1 MDRERAIRK
10 VIARMIVDDGD
21 ESAQTGGVAKVAVCM
36 YVRRAEA
43 KIEIESVQLRCCSV
57 HTNTYMNIYSA
68 RKITTAVAWLKAG
81 FFISTHTLF
90 CVVGVVCVRC
100 NKQTHFVLGSIF
112 RHTVV

>member
-1 MDRERAIRK
+1 M
-10 VIARMIVDDGD
+10 
-21 ESAQTGGVAKVAVCM
+21 
-36 YVRRAEA
+36 
-43 KIEIESVQLRCCSV
+43 
-57 HTNTYMNIYSA
+57 
-68 RKITTAVAWLKAG
+68 ITTAVAWLKAG